1 MMRLRVI
8 HFGELLVSSIITFIR
23 MKRMSK
29 SRVKSFENL
38 RQEDGPITF
47 QDYMIWFLIRVY
59 AAAFTYLKST
69 IERLEKGMK
78 YVQS

>member
-8 HFGELLVSSIITFIR
+8 HFGEVLVSSIITFIR

-38 RQEDGPITF
+38 GKKMGQLLFKIT
-47 QDYMIWFLIRVY
+47 
-59 AAAFTYLKST
+59 
-69 IERLEKGMK
+69 
-78 YVQS
+78 